1 MYNSSMNNMNIEKNN
16 SNIIIQKQFTAAQKL
31 AKLGSWE
38 LNLVDHTQIWSDGVY
53 AILGEEPQSTAPS
66 VEAFM
71 SYLDEPDQIKVQ
83 TAMQNLIAGVEEF
96 DIYHNVKTKD
106 GRVRNVHA
114 RAELFFDENNVPIK
128 IIGTVLDISTHI
140 KLQEETK
147 KSMNI
152 LNSVID
158 NVNNLIFYK
167 DTNFVYM
174 GCNSSFEKFLGHSRE
189 EIIGKDDFSFFPQEV
204 AEHFRDLDEKIFEN
218 KEAVFNSQWVTYPNG
233 QEVYLHTT
241 TSPFYDENGN
251 IIGLVGNAV
260 DLTKEQQLNDKLN
273 HQAHHDVL
281 TKLPNRILFSD
292 RLDHAIEKAQR
303 NEDIFALLFLDLDR
317 FKHINDSLGHDIGD
331 YVLQITAERIKKV
344 IREGDTL
351 SRLGGDEFTI
361 ILESISKA
369 TDASLIAKKILKV
382 IRKPIHIF
390 NHELYL
396 SSSIGI
402 SLYPEDNRVARNLLK
417 FADSAMYKAKDEG
430 RDNFQFYSSDMTDKA
445 LELILME
452 ANLRQALEKNEF
464 IIYFQ
469 PITNAKTNRLVGLE
483 SLIRWMHPE
492 KGLIPPDKFI
502 PLAEETG
509 LIIPIDQ
516 WVMKQAM
523 LQVVD
528 WYKEGLNPGL
538 LSLNMS
544 SLQLKGDEFIP
555 FIEDLLKST
564 NCNPE
569 WIQIEITESQIMKKP
584 EEAISILNQVS
595 ALGITLAID
604 DFGTGFSSL
613 SQLKRLPIDKLKIDR
628 SFVKEL
634 PNDEEDVAISKAI
647 IALAKTLDLHL
658 IAEGAETIEQVNFLM
673 NHGCDYIQGYYFS
686 KPLPQKEM
694 REYIIKHSQQIIEN
708 TKNFVI

>member
-1 MYNSSMNNMNIEKNN
+1 MNIEKNN